1 MRNSR
6 NCNGKQENKRMKQR
20 KYQNLMNETGIS
32 ESDFQSGSSETV
44 NPQIEDQSLRN
55 KLNDEN
61 KEQISDG

>member
-20 KYQNLMNETGIS
+20 KYQNQMNETGIS
-32 ESDFQSGSSETV
+32 ESDFQSDF
-44 NPQIEDQSLRN
+44 N
-55 KLNDEN
+55 NDEN